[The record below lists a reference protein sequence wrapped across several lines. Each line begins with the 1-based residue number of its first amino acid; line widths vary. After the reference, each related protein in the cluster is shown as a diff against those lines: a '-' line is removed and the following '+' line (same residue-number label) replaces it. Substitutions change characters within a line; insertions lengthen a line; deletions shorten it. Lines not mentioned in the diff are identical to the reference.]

1 VVHRLRV
8 SATRTTLDRLWSTS
22 GLVFQAVLLLGVL
35 LAVSDERAG
44 AWLLL
49 AAVTGLVAT
58 HLAISFVAYR
68 RIMRRPWPEV
78 APPNDD
84 DWDD

>member
-1 VVHRLRV
+1 M
-8 SATRTTLDRLWSTS
+8 SATRTSLDRLWSS
-22 GLVFQAVLLLGVL
+22 GGLALQAVLLLGAL

-49 AAVTGLVAT
+49 VALTALVAL
-58 HLAISFVAYR
+58 HLVISVVAYR
-68 RIMRRPWPEV
+68 RIMRRPWPQV
-78 APPNDD
+78 APLPDD